1 MIDHGISLI
10 ERRNA
15 FEFIRDHAA
24 ELFEAA
30 TASVWRLR
38 TGSMV
43 NGRNLTASM
52 IDSREFLAARRRPE
66 VLIRTRQSVKFRFLL
81 QPPGAADLGAPPLLR
96 CFSGRHSSARA
107 TAVEGVA
114 AAGPQKRAES
124 RAPGR
129 GPRSIAVNHN
139 GKAPLPRRG
148 TEITDLTL
156 LWPCTITLPGNPST

>member
-66 VLIRTRQSVKFRFLL
+66 VLISNPAIGEIPL
-81 QPPGAADLGAPPLLR
+81 PP
-96 CFSGRHSSARA
+96 
-107 TAVEGVA
+107 T
-114 AAGPQKRAES
+114 AAGS
-124 RAPGR
+124 R
-129 GPRSIAVNHN
+129 
-139 GKAPLPRRG
+139 
-148 TEITDLTL
+148 
-156 LWPCTITLPGNPST
+156 